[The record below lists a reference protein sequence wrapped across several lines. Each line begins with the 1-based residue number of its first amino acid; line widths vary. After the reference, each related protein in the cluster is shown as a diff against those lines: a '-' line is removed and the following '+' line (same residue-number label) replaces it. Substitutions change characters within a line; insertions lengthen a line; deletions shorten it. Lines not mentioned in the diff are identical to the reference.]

1 MELIERDGFLDLL
14 RARFATLATGEG
26 HCVLVSGEAGI
37 GKTSLVRAFSR
48 EKKDDCILYQG
59 TCDALFTPR
68 PLAPLHDVLWQMQRH
83 TPDVH
88 EDPADRAG
96 LFNQFFRN
104 ISVEKG
110 PVLIVF
116 EDIHWADEATLDFIK
131 FFARRITHIPCL
143 FILTYRE
150 NEIHSGHPLRNVLG
164 QLPPDSFTRMTLLPF
179 SRQAVEKMAVER
191 GYRGEDV
198 YSISGGNPF
207 YVSEILARY
216 SPGIPD
222 NIKDSILTIYNM
234 IDERTKQVWNILS
247 VLPTGI
253 EIKYLEKLAPSYA
266 TAIANCLD
274 KKILIPQGGLLS
286 FKHELYRRTIES
298 SLSPF
303 VRVELNKRIL
313 DLFRESFEQNQELE
327 RIIHHAKNA
336 NEYDL
341 VVHYA
346 PLAARQASSVG
357 AHIEASKLYLSAIE
371 YYQGHEA
378 DLLIRLYE
386 AYAYE
391 CYLTNRVKEA
401 VIYQGKSLLLRKEKK
416 DNEQTG
422 DCMRFLS
429 RLWWFH
435 GNRKQAD
442 NYAGQAI
449 DILKDQPASRAKAM
463 ALSNMAQLKMLADR
477 PDECVFWGEQAID
490 MARELGEEEILSHA
504 MNNVGT
510 SLVMAPKTQ
519 QKGIDLQQQSL
530 DIAIRNDYQEH
541 VARAYTNQVSCS
553 VKRKDYAFAQT
564 ALQAGI
570 QYCEERDLDS
580 WKDYMLSVEARL
592 KLETGY
598 WEEADGIAHHLL
610 KDGDQP
616 PIIAITVLVIAA
628 TIGMRRGDNTDVLSL
643 LSEARDKALATQE
656 LQRIIPVLVA
666 LLEYE
671 WLTGKTVV
679 QKTDLDQAIGMVAQM
694 GHVYENSTFAFWLL
708 KARQQ
713 PITLRDRYEGY
724 QASGRK
730 EALKAATW
738 WKQLGCPYEQALML
752 WEGTEPDKKEAI
764 AIVHELGAEAT
775 YEKMK
780 QEMKEA
786 GIKNIPRGIR
796 KSTQSNVAHLTER
809 EMGVLF
815 LLQEGMANK
824 EIAEKL
830 FVSAKTVDHHI
841 SSILFKLD
849 VNSRVKAVQEALR
862 MGILK

>member
-14 RARFATLATGEG
+14 RVKFDTLATGEG
-26 HCVLVSGEAGI
+26 HCILVSGEAGI
-37 GKTSLVRAFSR
+37 GKTSLARAFSR
-48 EKKDDCILYQG
+48 EKKDHCTIYQG

-68 PLAPLHDVLWQMQRH
+68 PLAPLYDVLWQMRSDAGN
-83 TPDVH
+83 TG
-88 EDPADRAG
+88 EPADRVG
-96 LFNQFFRN
+96 LFNRFFQD
-104 ISVEKG
+104 ISVQKG
-110 PVLIVF
+110 PILMVF

-164 QLPPDSFTRMTLLPF
+164 QLPPDSFTRLTLLPL
-179 SRQAVEKMAVER
+179 SRQAVEKMATEK

-198 YSISGGNPF
+198 YHISGGNPF
-207 YVSEILARY
+207 YVNEILAYY

-234 IDERTKQVWNILS
+234 LDDRTKQVWNILS

-266 TAIANCLD
+266 SAIANCMD
-274 KKILIPQGGLLS
+274 KKILIPQDGQLF
-286 FKHELYRRTIES
+286 FKHELYRRTIEA

-313 DLFRESFEQNQELE
+313 DLFRESFEENHELE

-346 PLAARQASSVG
+346 PLAARQASTIG
-357 AHIEASKLYLSAIE
+357 AHVEASKLYLSAIE
-371 YYQGHEA
+371 YYQGQDA

-391 CYLTNRVKEA
+391 CYLTNRMKDA
-401 VIYQGKSLLLRKEKK
+401 IIYQGKSLQLRKMQNDPEK
-416 DNEQTG
+416 TG

-429 RLWWFH
+429 RIWWFD
-435 GNRKQAD
+435 GNRKQAES
-442 NYAGQAI
+442 YAGQAI
-449 DILKDQPASRAKAM
+449 DILKDHPSSRAKAM
-463 ALSNMAQLKMLADR
+463 AFSNMAQLKMLADQ

-490 MARELGEEEILSHA
+490 MARELGDEEILSHA

-510 SLVMAPKTQ
+510 TLALPPSSR
-519 QKGIDLQQQSL
+519 QKGIDLLQQSL
-530 DIAIRNDYQEH
+530 ELALKTRHQEH
-541 VARAYTNQVSCS
+541 VARAYTNQVSIA
-553 VKRKDYAFAQT
+553 VKIRDYAAAQT
-564 ALQAGI
+564 ALTAGV

-580 WKDYMLSVEARL
+580 WKHYMLSFKARMN
-592 KLETGY
+592 LETGH
-598 WEEADGIAHHLL
+598 WEEAEELARHLL
-610 KDGDQP
+610 KYESQA
-616 PIIAITVLVIAA
+616 PIIAISALVVVATV
-628 TIGMRRGDNTDVLSL
+628 GMRRGNEVDVLSL
-643 LSEARDKALATQE
+643 LAEAREKAFVTQE
-656 LQRIIPVLVA
+656 LQRIAPVLVA
-666 LLEYE
+666 MLEYE
-671 WLTGKTVV
+671 WLTGKAVV
-679 QKTDLDQAIGMVAQM
+679 EKNDLDKVIAMIGQM
-694 GHVYENSTFAFWLL
+694 GQVYENSTFAFWLL

-713 PITLRDRYEGY
+713 PILLRERDEGY
-724 QASGRK
+724 QASSRK
-730 EALKAATW
+730 EAVKAAAR
-738 WKQLGCPYEQALML
+738 WKQLGCPYEQALLL
-752 WEGTEPDKKEAI
+752 WEGEESDKKEAI
-764 AIVHELGAEAT
+764 AIVHELGAQAV

-796 KSTQSNVAHLTER
+796 KATQANPAHLTER
-809 EMGVLF
+809 EMGVLL

-862 MGILK
+862 LGILK